1 MNLAYSGPIRMPH
14 FLKVTDEPSQPLEG
28 EDIETAHS
36 EDARHWISIYADLI
50 EFKRGDND
58 RTWRDLAKL
67 QPVAQRASEA
77 DVKIIESQ
85 MQGYNERLELWY
97 KRIRELNGLLLDADG
112 RLIRYKGKQT
122 TLTIREFQLL
132 QFLLDHPY
140 RYFTVTQILREAWA
154 EPNLFPEE
162 VRNYVQRI
170 RKVMMELDIP
180 SDVVNRIGRGYALE

>member
-1 MNLAYSGPIRMPH
+1 MPH

-28 EDIETAHS
+28 EDIETAHW

-50 EFKRGDND
+50 EFKRGILD
-58 RTWRDLAKL
+58 RIWRDLTKL
-67 QPVAQRASEA
+67 QPVAQRAAGA

-97 KRIRELNGLLLDADG
+97 ERIRELNGLLLDAEG

-122 TLTIREFQLL
+122 TLTVREFQLL

-180 SDVVNRIGRGYALE
+180 GDIVNRIGRGYALEFRTEH